1 MKTIKKLL
9 FVAFA
14 AMTISACQEELENP
28 NGGVQEAG
36 ELVAFTAGIDNAQTK
51 TAIHYQDEVEEFKT
65 LFTTGDL
72 ISVNG
77 VKSATATPSD
87 DQTELS
93 FWVEGVT
100 GPYYAVT
107 GIHDKGYVAETNTY
121 TLQVSGTG
129 APQKYRTT
137 GENGEYASFWTSA
150 DILAGYSEDETL
162 KFKHMSVFYAI
173 TIDPATSSVDDNI
186 KSIYVRQG
194 NGDHIAGMWNL
205 TFEGEGRTPTLAPKS
220 LTAFIAY
227 DCGEEG
233 VSQGATMIVGLPAYN
248 YAEGL
253 IFTIKDVNG
262 KFASF
267 KVAAEKTQHAADG
280 GHIIP
285 FKPNFNPQSRSIKS
299 VEDWEAF
306 AACMNAGSNDWDVY
320 TWIGDGTIKLEA
332 NITADDLTPITKEF
346 KYVFDGDDKTITRN
360 NATNSLF
367 LEVSGEIK
375 NLTLDGNLHLTSYGA
390 PFVRELKPGGKITDC
405 TNEMD
410 VTFEF
415 SDETTYVAGFAAVLP
430 TTKENSEYV
439 TTLTN
444 CTNNGDFTGA
454 TSYSQSNTAARH
466 VAIGGIIGDVRS
478 GGSDAVAYSV
488 VLKNCDNNGDIKF
501 TPMPSDDA
509 STEGDDLKA
518 SMGITGIGGVAGTLR
533 ASKSIEFDDCDN
545 TGNITLSADGMTNVN
560 GMKAYAISLGGVIG
574 CGTGIS
580 GLGLTLTGHD
590 ITLEN
595 CDNSGTLYNCGDNY
609 SKSTRGTN
617 KVYTGGLAGALV
629 GLESTYAKLSTCSN
643 TGNVITYDLCSDDA
657 SAPSVVSIRPAYN
670 AVAGGLIGFGG
681 WVDMDGCTV
690 NCHIGN
696 GKRQMVS
703 WGGMIGYTVR
713 PFKVQNNTTLTLGGY
728 FQRIQDYNM
737 NRAIVAVVPAA
748 TKDDSLT
755 PTVVGSTITG
765 SLSVTGCMPL
775 QGKSTGC
782 IITTSEYSTHT
793 VTVNLGA
800 SSDYTKTTALN
811 NVTNGSLVNG
821 KGTTNDKT
829 FTKNAT
835 VTYTA
840 AQ

>member
-28 NGGVQEAG
+28 NAGVQEAG

-51 TAIHYQDEVEEFKT
+51 TAIHYQDGVEEFKT

-93 FWVEGVT
+93 FWVEDVT

-107 GIHDKGYVAETNTY
+107 GVHDKGYDEATASYE
-121 TLQVSGTG
+121 LQVSGTG

-137 GENGEYASFWTSA
+137 GKDGEYASFWTSA

-162 KFKHMSVFYAI
+162 NFKHMSVFYAV

-205 TFEGEGRTPTLAPKS
+205 TFEGEGHTPTLAPKS

-227 DCGEEG
+227 DCGDKG
-233 VSQGATMIVGLPAYN
+233 VSQGTTMIVGLPAYN

-262 KFASF
+262 KFASY
-267 KVAAEKTQHAADG
+267 KVAAAKTNHTADG
-280 GHIIP
+280 GKIIP
-285 FKPNFNPQSRSIKS
+285 FEPVFEPASGTINSK
-299 VEDWEAF
+299 EDWEAF
-306 AACMNAGSNDWDVY
+306 AAAINSGEDWDLYRWV
-320 TWIGDGTIKLEA
+320 GDGTVKLGASIEA
-332 NITADDLTPITKEF
+332 DNLTTITKDF
-346 KYVFDGDDKTITRN
+346 PYVFDGGDFTITRT
-360 NATNSLF
+360 NATKPLF

-375 NLTLDGNLHLTSYGA
+375 DLTLAGNLTLSDHGA
-390 PFVRELKPGGKITDC
+390 PFVKNLNAGAKITDC

-410 VTFEF
+410 VTFMF
-415 SDETTYVAGFAAVLP
+415 SDNTTYVAGFAAVLP
-430 TTKENSEYV
+430 TTQEEGNV

-444 CTNNGDFTGA
+444 CLNKGDITGE
-454 TSYSQSNTAARH
+454 TSYSQDEPGPYN
-466 VAIGGIIGDVRS
+466 VAIGGVVGDVRA
-478 GGSDAVAYSV
+478 GGSGAVAYKV
-488 VLKNCDNNGDIKF
+488 IMTNCDNNGTIKF
-501 TPMPSDDA
+501 TPKPSDA
-509 STEGDDLKA
+509 ATTGGSVLKA
-518 SMGITGIGGVAGTLR
+518 AMGLTGIGGVAGTLR
-533 ASKSIEFDDCDN
+533 ASKSIEMNDCDN
-545 TGNITLSADGMTNVN
+545 TGNITLSAAGMTNEN
-560 GMKAYAISLGGVIG
+560 GMRPYAICMGGVIG
-574 CGTGIS
+574 CGTNQS
-580 GLGLTLTGHD
+580 GMGVNLNGHEITLTD
-590 ITLEN
+590 
-595 CDNSGTLYNCGDNY
+595 CDNEGLLYNCGDNY
-609 SKSTRGTN
+609 SASSRGNN

-629 GLESTYAKLSTCSN
+629 GLESKYATVKTCSN
-643 TGNVITYDLCSDDA
+643 TGNVITYDVCSDDDP
-657 SAPSVVSIRPAYN
+657 APSVVSVRSAYN

-690 NCHIGN
+690 NCQIGN

-728 FQRIQDYNM
+728 FQRISAYNM

-748 TKDDSLT
+748 TEDDSLT
-755 PTVVGSTITG
+755 PTVSGSTISGT
-765 SLSVTGCMPL
+765 LSVTGCMKME
-775 QGKSTGC
+775 GKTGC
-782 IITTSEYSTHT
+782 LITSSPSYPSASTVSNILNT
-793 VTVNLGA
+793 ELVFITLLNSQSNV
-800 SSDYTKTTALN
+800 SSN
-811 NVTNGSLVNG
+811 LVNG
-821 KGTTNDKT
+821 KAGASNKSVTNS
-829 FTKNAT
+829 AT
-835 VTYTA
+835 VNFSA